1 MRKSSPML
9 AMALAAG
16 IAGMAGLAD
25 AGPSFR
31 VDRDGDVYP
40 YQRQRPERGARGF
53 SATKRRARNKAA
65 KASRRKN
72 RK

>member
-1 MRKSSPML
+1 ML

-16 IAGMAGLAD
+16 IAGMAGIAD
-25 AGPSFR
+25 VGPSFR
-31 VDRDGDVYP
+31 VDRDGDVYA
-40 YQRQRPERGARGF
+40 YTRQRQRGARGF
-53 SATKRRARNKAA
+53 SANKRRARNKAA